1 MRAPLTLAFVALLGL
16 GGCQPSDDLA
26 PSAATWLELRPEG
39 GHFSV
44 LMPGT
49 PSQRTESRPTP
60 WGQVESVIF
69 ELRREGD
76 PIAYA
81 IRYTELAPLVIS
93 VLQGVSNLLQATQIG
108 IARVNEATLL
118 GEAEKITLDGHPGRH
133 FELQLPDGTIQSY
146 RIFYVAPRMYQLSV
160 HALADGVSPEAVS
173 RFLESFSPI

>member
-1 MRAPLTLAFVALLGL
+1 MRAHLTLAFVALVGL
-16 GGCQPSDDLA
+16 GGCQPSDDPA

-49 PSQRTESRPTP
+49 PSQRTESA
-60 WGQVESVIF
+60 GQTESIIF

-81 IRYTELAPLVIS
+81 IRYMDVPPFILSL
-93 VLQGVSNLLQATQIG
+93 LQGVSNLLQATQIG

-118 GEAEKITLDGHPGRH
+118 GETEKITLDGHPGRH
-133 FELQLPDGTIQSY
+133 FELQLPDGTVQSY

-173 RFLESFSPI
+173 RFLESFRPI